1 MLSNQ
6 SPISNLQPARLVVM
20 ISGSGTNLQA
30 LLDAVENGRLPAQ
43 IVGVVSNRKAAYGL
57 VRAEKVGIPTRYLP
71 FKPYKEAGKGREAY
85 DADLAAEVA
94 TFQPDLIVLAGWMHV
109 LSPAFLNRF
118 AGRVINLHPALPGQ
132 FAGTHAIQRAF
143 AAFQQGAIAHSG
155 CMMHYAIPEVDAG
168 EVIAAMP
175 VPIREEDSLADF
187 EARMHAAEHE
197 LIVVATGRALL
208 RQQGI
213 TPANVLDWVDWA
225 WAQWQGLLAQI
236 PAARLAEPGLPGGW
250 AVKDVIA
257 HLTWFEREMVDLI
270 NTRVLAGSELWTL
283 PIDEQNA
290 AIYEEGKERPLADIL
305 AEAEQVHAALRA
317 ALPTLSAADLQDATH
332 FSEMPPDWKPW
343 EIIAGN
349 SYEHYLDHIPAVRR
363 WLAAA

>member
-1 MLSNQ
+1 MLSEQ
-6 SPISNLQPARLVVM
+6 YPISNLQVARLVVM

-30 LLDAVENGRLPAQ
+30 LIDAVSNGRLPAQ
-43 IVGVVSNRKAAYGL
+43 IVGVVSNRQAAYGL
-57 VRAEKVGIPTRYLP
+57 ARAKEAGIPTRTFPL
-71 FKPYKEAGKGREAY
+71 KPYKEGGKSREAY
-85 DADLAAEVA
+85 DADLANLVA

-109 LSPAFLNRF
+109 LSPAFLDLF
-118 AGRVINLHPALPGQ
+118 VGQVINLHPALPGQ

-143 AAFQQGAIAHSG
+143 DAYRQGEIEHSG
-155 CMMHYAIPEVDAG
+155 CMVHYAIPEVDAG
-168 EVIAAMP
+168 EVIASMP
-175 VPIREEDSLADF
+175 VAIRPEDSLADF

-213 TPANVLDWVDWA
+213 TTANVLAWIDWA

-257 HLTWFEREMVDLI
+257 HLTWFEQEMAGLI
-270 NTRVLAGSELWTL
+270 NERVLAGSEFWLL

-290 AIYEEGKERPLADIL
+290 AIYAENRERPLADIL
-305 AEAEQVHAALRA
+305 ADAELAHTQMRA
-317 ALPTLSAADLQDATH
+317 ALATLSDAELHDPAH
-332 FSEMPPDWKPW
+332 FAHMPPDWRPW

-349 SYEHYLDHIPAVRR
+349 TYEHYLDHMPAIRQ
-363 WLAAA
+363 WLAQ